1 MTRIRHLNHRKALL
15 ASAIVFATALSGASY
30 AQEDQFKK
38 ADQILERISKMT
50 PSDSSAPTQEKN
62 TPKAE
67 ATPAPMNENLNI
79 KEYASTEVEQPVP
92 VVKNME
98 NSVLETR
105 LSEVPPNTRLEF
117 AQSLRVPAYKKGILF
132 VNGKPSFAINNDA
145 SPLAVMSKEDINYT
159 VCVLLS
165 NRSHIQMRGSNNSEG
180 KEPTFLS
187 VDSVKFMRHSV
198 DSKTFNTADIYFKSK
213 DAKGIA
219 GNEVSISV
227 SCRISDDI
235 KNPPA
240 EYRLKHF
247 SDALGDLFNYRLPRY
262 IEI

>member
-1 MTRIRHLNHRKALL
+1 MTRIRHFNHRKALL
-15 ASAIVFATALSGASY
+15 ASAIVFAAITSGSSY

-50 PSDSSAPTQEKN
+50 PSDSEAPSRKQREKEAEINSAPTIEKVN
-62 TPKAE
+62 T
-67 ATPAPMNENLNI
+67 
-79 KEYASTEVEQPVP
+79 KEYESTEVEEPVP
-92 VVKNME
+92 VVKDIE

-117 AQSLRVPAYKKGILF
+117 AQSIRIPAYKKGILF
-132 VNGKPSFAINNDA
+132 VNGTPSFAINNDA
-145 SPLAVMSKEDINYT
+145 SPLAVMSKEDVSDT
-159 VCVLLS
+159 ACVLLS
-165 NRSHIQMRGSNNSEG
+165 NRSHIQMRGANNSEG

-187 VDSVKFMRHSV
+187 VSSVKFMRHNV
-198 DSKTFNTADIYFKSK
+198 DSKMFNTADIYFKSK
-213 DAKGIA
+213 DAKGTT
-219 GNEVSISV
+219 GNEVNISV

-247 SDALGDLFNYRLPRY
+247 SDALGDLFNYKLPRY